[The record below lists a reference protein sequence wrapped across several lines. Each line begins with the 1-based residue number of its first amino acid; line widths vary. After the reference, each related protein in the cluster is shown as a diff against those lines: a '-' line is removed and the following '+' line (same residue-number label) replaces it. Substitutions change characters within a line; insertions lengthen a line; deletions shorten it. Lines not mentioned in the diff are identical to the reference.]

1 MQRFT
6 IIGLGRFGSRLA
18 ASLALAG
25 QEVLAIDRD
34 SRIVE
39 DIRDRVTMAI
49 AMDGADDQAL
59 RSHGVE
65 QSDVAIVGI
74 GNNLEAAALV
84 TVTLKQLE
92 IKRVVS
98 RAMNPTAG
106 LILARIGADEV
117 IYPEDE
123 SADRLAN
130 RLANPHYLKQLELD
144 ASHSIVEMRTPSQW
158 VGKTLTEVDAR
169 KEYGIN
175 VAAIRRQEGKDQG
188 VTRRRIHLPDPTEPL
203 QSEDVLILIGEDI
216 NLAKLQRKTDR

>member
-1 MQRFT
+1 MQRFA

-25 QEVLAIDRD
+25 QEVLAIDRNA
-34 SRIVE
+34 RIIE
-39 DIRDRVTMAI
+39 EIRDRVTMAI
-49 AMDGADDQAL
+49 AMDATDDQAL
-59 RSHGVE
+59 RAHGVE
-65 QSDVAIVGI
+65 QSDVAVVGI
-74 GNNLEAAALV
+74 GNNLEGAALV

-106 LILARIGADEV
+106 LILSRIGADEV

-144 ASHSIVEMRTPSQW
+144 ATHSIVEMRTPAQW
-158 VGKTLTEVDAR
+158 AGKTLADIDAR
-169 KEYGIN
+169 KELGIN
-175 VAAIRRQEGKDQG
+175 VAAIRRQQDKEQG
-188 VTRRRIHLPDPTEPL
+188 IRGQRIYLPDPADPL
-203 QSEDVLILIGEDI
+203 LEDDVLILIGEDV